1 MEKLKLKESLL
12 KIAEKVQPETTVED
26 IFKQLAFLID
36 IEESEEQEAKGEI
49 LIQEEV
55 EKISKEWL
63 K

>member
-1 MEKLKLKESLL
+1 M
-12 KIAEKVQPETTVED
+12 
-26 IFKQLAFLID
+26 QLAFLID
-36 IEESEEQEAKGEI
+36 IEESEEQAAKGEI